1 LSYLAAWDVRRGRVF
16 GRTAPKGGIKP
27 GPTALVFLCETG
39 PGQAIVYELTTGSMT
54 TLPVVPAGDLAGV
67 GRHWMA
73 ISYATDPMMPE
84 HTSISY
90 QFVNIATD
98 EVLADSRR
106 IGGSTYID
114 LNSPGL
120 TRTAC
125 RPVSVPPT
133 TELGVQAAGNL
144 AFFGRVGVLLI
155 GDGTGRVGIQRC
167 GSSHIHSFRAYDL
180 TFNSRVLLWPG
191 DDLLQGLT
199 EPQGRRF
206 EVAVPHQCSY
216 PALTSATLTD
226 HALYLSGC
234 GGQQSIYAATLPP
247 TLR

>member
-90 QFVNIATD
+90 QFVN
-98 EVLADSRR
+98 
-106 IGGSTYID
+106 
-114 LNSPGL
+114 

-180 TFNSRVLLWPG
+180 TFNNRVLLWPG